1 MIDDIFAQELGE
13 RSIFTNASV
22 LSPHY
27 VPDELP
33 HREREAEAISR
44 LLAPLL
50 RGERAE
56 NIFLYGKTG
65 TGKTSVARY
74 VASRLEAVAADAQKN
89 PHNVAVKLIYTNC
102 KIHSSRY
109 QALIRILEDAYF
121 RQPAIKESPYEGRT
135 DHRLT
140 GLTPGDLY
148 DRLLKVTSANGL
160 RLVFILDEIDVVKD
174 LDELVYALTRINDEL
189 ERGHVAVMGISNK
202 YGFKE
207 RLDPRSKSTLCA
219 NEIVFKPYNAG
230 QLATILGQR
239 ARLGLKEGAVDEPQI
254 ELIAAIAAK
263 TNGDAR
269 YALRL
274 LRTAG
279 ELAQSERKPKLTAS
293 HVKEAAK
300 KVEEDLVAEV
310 VSSLPEH
317 QQVVL
322 YAVADTLEAGSRQ
335 KRLSG
340 LPEDTLSSG
349 EVYDRYEALCR
360 RMARKPRTLR
370 WFREYLNDLEMLGL
384 VSLSISGKGVR
395 GNTTLIHLGYPAADI
410 KSFSA
415 ASLGIGA
422 EP

>member
-13 RSIFTNASV
+13 RSIFSDAGV

-33 HREREAEAISR
+33 HREKEAEAISR

-74 VASRLEAVAADAQKN
+74 VAGRLEAVAADADKN
-89 PHNVAVKLIYTNC
+89 PNNVAVKLIYTNC

-109 QALIRILEDAYF
+109 QVLIRILEDAF
-121 RQPAIKESPYEGRT
+121 FQQPAIKESPYEGRT

-148 DRLLKVTSANGL
+148 DRLLKVTAANDL
-160 RLVFILDEIDVVKD
+160 RLVLILDEIDVVKD
-174 LDELVYALTRINDEL
+174 LDELVYAVTRINDEL
-189 ERGHVAVMGISNK
+189 DHGHVAVMGISNK

-207 RLDPRSKSTLCA
+207 KLDPRSKSTLCA
-219 NEIVFKPYNAG
+219 NEIVFKPYNAS

-239 ARLGLKEGAVDEPQI
+239 ARRGLKENAIDDAQI

-279 ELAQSERKPKLTAS
+279 EIAQTKKRPKITAA
-293 HVKEAAK
+293 HVKEAAR
-300 KVEEDLVAEV
+300 KVEEDLVSEV

-322 YAVADTLEAGSRQ
+322 YAIADTLESGSRQ

-340 LPEDTLSSG
+340 VSEGTLSSG
-349 EVYDRYEALCR
+349 EVYERYEHICR
-360 RMARKPRTLR
+360 KLARKPRTLR

-395 GNTTLIHLGYPAADI
+395 GNTTLIHLGYPTADI
-410 KSFSA
+410 KTYSE
-415 ASLGIGA
+415 ASLGLNA
-422 EP
+422 QP